1 MNSDGNCNPLA
12 VVTGSTAGIGRAV
25 ALRLAREGYSVII
38 TGRREESSVM
48 GLMEEIR
55 SAAGLGDACRYVR
68 GDIADDATR
77 EAVVA
82 AAAEAGRSLELLVNN
97 AGITTSGR
105 KDILELERREIERL
119 FAVNLIAPLLLTR
132 DLVPLLKRGRGR
144 PCVIN
149 ISSLSA
155 YTVSI
160 DRADY
165 CISKAG
171 MSMMTQLFAARL
183 AAMNIGVFELRPG
196 IVRTDMTAAVAEKYD
211 SLIAGGLLP
220 LPRWGEPEDVA
231 GAVAAIAAGAF
242 PYSTGEVINIDGGF
256 HIRRL

>member
-1 MNSDGNCNPLA
+1 MKHRGDRHPLA

-25 ALRLAREGYSVII
+25 AVRLASDGYRVIVAG
-38 TGRREESSVM
+38 TREESAAAGIV
-48 GLMEEIR
+48 EEIR
-55 SAAGLGDACRYVR
+55 EAGRRDDACHYVR
-68 GDIADDATR
+68 GDIAEDATR
-77 EAVVA
+77 EAIVA
-82 AAAEAGRSLELLVNN
+82 AVRDDRATLDLLVNN
-97 AGITTSGR
+97 AGITTAGR
-105 KDILELERREIERL
+105 KDILDLQRGDVERL
-119 FAVNLIAPLLLTR
+119 FAVNLLAPLLLTR
-132 DLVPLLKRGRGR
+132 DLVPYLKREEGRS
-144 PCVIN
+144 CVIN

-155 YTVSI
+155 YTVSA

-196 IVRTDMTAAVAEKYD
+196 IIRTEMTAPAAKRYD
-211 SLIAGGLLP
+211 ALIAGGLLP
-220 LPRWGEPEDVA
+220 LARWGEPEDVA
-231 GAVAAIAAGAF
+231 GAVAAIAGGAF